1 MNPLE
6 NEGRMKRENFNHGF
20 PDRVWH
26 AAKEEARQA
35 MIDVASRRDVMSYS
49 DLVQRIASCN
59 LEPHSSRLAHLLGE
73 ISTEE
78 DEAGRGL
85 LTVLVVHKTGDGKPG
100 SGFFKLAGSRGR
112 DISDS
117 VECWIKELK
126 KVHDVWS

>member
-1 MNPLE
+1 
-6 NEGRMKRENFNHGF
+6 MKRENLDHGF
-20 PDRVWH
+20 SDEVWR

-49 DLVQRIASCN
+49 DLVQRITNCD
-59 LEPHSSRLAHLLGE
+59 LEPHSSHLAHMLGE

-78 DEAGRGL
+78 NEEGRGL

-100 SGFFKLAGSRGR
+100 SGFFKLAESRGR
-112 DISDS
+112 DTSDT
-117 VECWIKELK
+117 VQCWIEELK